1 MIEEMKDNQLS
12 NSNCS
17 LPNREGGG
25 RVRHLII
32 LGDGMADWHVPSLGG
47 KTLLQHAD
55 TPAMDWLARNGRC
68 GLLKTVPDGFH
79 PGSEVANSSI
89 LGYDQH
95 LVYEG
100 RGPLEAA
107 SIGVELQ
114 PGDLAM
120 RCNLVCIE
128 GDLLKNHSCGR
139 LETEEGDQLIQFLNE
154 HLATD
159 PKYGGRIRFY
169 TGVQYRHLLVIHG
182 GNKHLHCTPPHD
194 IPLQPWK
201 DKTPSPLP
209 LKGEDS
215 HQLTDEGDASSLF
228 HSIPP
233 LGEEPLTAAQTAALL
248 CELIIRSQELLPT
261 HPLNIER
268 AREGHDMA
276 SSIWPWGG
284 GYRPQM
290 TPLTERFPEQI
301 HRGSVITAVD
311 LIRGIGHYAGLR
323 VINVPGATG
332 LYDTNYEGKA
342 QAAIDAFRS
351 GDDFVYLHVEASDE
365 AGHDGSVPLKLQTI
379 ENLDHRLIQPILKGL
394 GLMKNHS
401 SFFTLH
407 SSLSNADGI
416 AIALLPD
423 HPTPCEHRT
432 HTAEPIP
439 FAIYYPGI
447 TPDAVQ
453 TFDEDAAKDG
463 AYGLLEG
470 DEFIQEF
477 MKTPSSLPL
486 KGEGGHLS

>member
-1 MIEEMKDNQLS
+1 MK
-12 NSNCS
+12 
-17 LPNREGGG
+17 
-25 RVRHLII
+25 HLII
-32 LGDGMADWHVPSLGG
+32 LGDGMADWHVPALGG
-47 KTLLQHAD
+47 KTLLQYAD
-55 TPAMDWLARNGRC
+55 TPAMDWLARNGRN

-107 SIGVELQ
+107 AIGVELQ
-114 PGDLAM
+114 PGDLAL

-139 LETEEGDQLIQFLNE
+139 LETEEGDQLIRFLNE

-159 PKYGGRIRFY
+159 RIHFY
-169 TGVQYRHLLVIHG
+169 TGVQYRHLLVIRG

-194 IPLQPWK
+194 IPLQPWR
-201 DKTPSPLP
+201 DYQIQAEVP
-209 LKGEDS
+209 E
-215 HQLTDEGDASSLF
+215 A
-228 HSIPP
+228 
-233 LGEEPLTAAQTAALL
+233 EETAALL
-248 CELIIRSQELLPT
+248 RDLVLRSQELLPT
-261 HPLNIER
+261 HPLNKER
-268 AREGHDMA
+268 AREGKDMA

-290 TPLTERFPEQI
+290 VPLTQRFPEI
-301 HRGSVITAVD
+301 RRGSVITAVD

-323 VINVPGATG
+323 IINVPGATG
-332 LYDTNYEGKA
+332 LSDTNFEGKA
-342 QAAIDAFRS
+342 QAAIDALRS

-365 AGHDGSVPLKLQTI
+365 AGHDGSIPLKLQTI
-379 ENLDHRLIQPILKGL
+379 QDLDHRLIQPILKGL
-394 GLMKNHS
+394 GVLENEELTTNNAQLTINNS

-407 SSLSNADGI
+407 SSLGNADGI

-439 FAIYYPGI
+439 FTIYYPGI
-447 TPDAVQ
+447 EPDAVQ
-453 TFDEDAAKDG
+453 TFDEDAARAG

-470 DEFIQEF
+470 DEFIKLF
-477 MKTPSSLPL
+477 MQ
-486 KGEGGHLS
+486 